1 QHPRGHPHQRVAR
14 RQSIANSI
22 IGAGKGEVSIWDLM
36 DGPVDVMAPPAAAA
50 AAHPLPDAAESLHP
64 KSPVK
69 DPQIQVPSLRLPV
82 SSSPSSSSSS
92 TSMLQQY
99 EAAETDRRRI
109 RKERKREKAE
119 MQRER
124 IHQRHQQLQHV
135 KAHLRHLDEVLAA
148 KRAQLVSSTDSGRPA
163 PASGAH
169 DDIRPTS
176 MISAPP
182 EIVVDRHH
190 HHQKDGMEGYHPLTS
205 PTAEYRRAEARE

>member
-1 QHPRGHPHQRVAR
+1 
-14 RQSIANSI
+14 
-22 IGAGKGEVSIWDLM
+22 M
-36 DGPVDVMAPPAAAA
+36 DGPVDVMAPPAPPPAEGA
-50 AAHPLPDAAESLHP
+50 AAHPMPDAAESLHP

-82 SSSPSSSSSS
+82 SSSPSSSSSSSS

-148 KRAQLVSSTDSGRPA
+148 KRAQLFSSTDSGRPA

-169 DDIRPTS
+169 DDIRATS
-176 MISAPP
+176 MIPPPPP
-182 EIVVDRHH
+182 EIVVDQQH
-190 HHQKDGMEGYHPLTS
+190 HHQKDGVEDYHPITS
-205 PTAEYRRAEARE
+205 PTAEHRRAEARE